1 MLQQQILDQNQP
13 ISSSLNSIPRYSLKI
28 LNPQVH
34 YYYVAP
40 GNNSKLIIDTI
51 KKRKNWQESDNH
63 LLHFQWNMNDNYFRF
78 NILSSLQIQIVNH
91 LPNHRELTMKCN
103 LIKNLKQF
111 CQSNKRYVW
120 DITPLSFNI
129 ELLTKENDLDKI
141 LKEFTLFYEQLKPQN
156 NKKNTSNFNVP
167 IKLNNQYIQPKMHS
181 SFLDQE
187 NNYIWILKP
196 NEFNRGRGISF
207 FRTLEELKI
216 LLKNFIKGTSE
227 YQFSQGQIKSSS
239 FVIQKY
245 IQRPL
250 LLDGRKFDIRVWVLV
265 NHNFDIYIFNQGYA
279 RLSSEMFDLTQLDAF
294 IHLTNN
300 AVQKHS
306 KNYGFFE
313 LGNQISYSELDYYTN
328 GEFTKTVLPKIK
340 SIIVLSW
347 MAVQHTFKKIKY
359 SFEIFGY
366 DFMLDE
372 NLKPWLIEINT
383 NPCLEESSPLL
394 KELIPKMIDHAFK
407 IVIDPLFSKIT
418 ESTDWDHLLQ
428 L

>member
-1 MLQQQILDQNQP
+1 MLQQQQVEDQNEP
-13 ISSSLNSIPRYSLKI
+13 ISQFKQIPRYQSLKI
-28 LNPQVH
+28 LNPQV
-34 YYYVAP
+34 YYYHVAP
-40 GNNSKLIIDTI
+40 GNNSKLIIQTMQ
-51 KKRKNWQESDNH
+51 KRKNWQESENN
-63 LLHFQWNMNDNYFRF
+63 LIHFQWNMNDKNFKYLT
-78 NILSSLQIQIVNH
+78 LSQSYIQIVNH

-103 LIKNLKQF
+103 LIRNLKQF

-120 DITPLSFNI
+120 DVTPLSFI
-129 ELLTKENDLDKI
+129 IDLYSQERN
-141 LKEFTLFYEQLKPQN
+141 LNRVLQEFTYFYEQFKPSN
-156 NKKNTSNFNVP
+156 DKKSQHNCPSKP
-167 IKLNNQYIQPKMHS
+167 YQQYIHPKMHY
-181 SFLDQE
+181 SFLDEE

-196 NEFNRGRGISF
+196 NEFNRGRGIQF
-207 FRTLEELKI
+207 FRTIEELKQI
-216 LLKNFIKGTSE
+216 LKDFTKGTSE

-265 NHNFDIYIFNQGYA
+265 TYSFEIYVFNQGYA
-279 RLSSEMFDLTQLDAF
+279 RLSSEMFDLNQLDAF

-328 GEFTKTVLPKIK
+328 GEFTKTVLPKLK
-340 SIIVLSW
+340 SIIVFSW
-347 MAVQHTFKKIKY
+347 MAVQNTFKKCKY

-372 NLKPWLIEINT
+372 SLKPWLIEINT

-394 KELIPKMIDHAFK
+394 KELIPKMIDDAFK
-407 IVIDPLFSKIT
+407 IVIDPLFSKVSGPT
-418 ESTDWDHLLQ
+418 GWDHLLQ

>member
-1 MLQQQILDQNQP
+1 MLQQQVQDQNQT
-13 ISSSLNSIPRYSLKI
+13 STSFLSIPRYSFSL
-28 LNPQVH
+28 LNPSV
-34 YYYVAP
+34 YYYNVAP
-40 GNNSKLIIDTI
+40 GNNSKLIIATI
-51 KKRKNWQESDNH
+51 QKRKNWQESDNY
-63 LLHFQWNMNDNYFRF
+63 LLHFQWNMNDNYFRYTT
-78 NILSSLQIQIVNH
+78 LSQSKIQIVNH

-120 DITPLSFNI
+120 DITPLSFTI
-129 ELLTKENDLDKI
+129 DLYAKEKDLDKV
-141 LKEFTLFYEQLKPQN
+141 LKEFTPIYEQFKPSN
-156 NKKNTSNFNVP
+156 NKKNP
-167 IKLNNQYIQPKMHS
+167 INLPFKSNNQYIQPKMHR
-181 SFLDQE
+181 SFLDEE

-207 FRTLEELKI
+207 FRTIEELKI
-216 LLKNFIKGTSE
+216 LLKKFTQGTSE

-245 IQRPL
+245 IQRPF
-250 LLDGRKFDIRVWVLV
+250 LLDGRKFDIRLWVLV
-265 NHNFDIYIFNQGYA
+265 THKFDIYIFNQGYA

-313 LGNQISYSELDYYTN
+313 QGNQISYSELDYYTN
-328 GEFTKTVLPKIK
+328 GEFTKSVLPKIK
-340 SIIVLSW
+340 SIIVFSW
-347 MAVQHTFKKIKY
+347 MTIQHTFKKIKY

-407 IVIDPLFSKIT
+407 IVIDPLFTKIQ
-418 ESTDWDHLLQ
+418 EPTDWDHLLQ